1 MHRLNDDFAEDH
13 AVPLVELSHLA
24 GTTSA
29 RSWRATVRHDEST
42 TGSESTQRAQVEMVV
57 VSVGDEDRVE
67 RGQGLDRWSPNL
79 PSHVKDAAE
88 QRISQQPH
96 ACELCE
102 DGRVTDV
109 RKPAFGG
116 RH

>member
-1 MHRLNDDFAEDH
+1 
-13 AVPLVELSHLA
+13 
-24 GTTSA
+24 
-29 RSWRATVRHDEST
+29 
-42 TGSESTQRAQVEMVV
+42 MVV
-57 VSVGDEDRVE
+57 VSVGDEDRVD
-67 RGQGLDRWSPNL
+67 RGQVLDRWSPNL